1 MESTEYDAIMK
12 ELNVIKTKLAGLHDE
27 HTSIQS
33 DNIRIKN
40 KLNEMKTI
48 VDVIKRKVK

>member
-1 MESTEYDAIMK
+1 MTSTEYDAIMK
-12 ELNVIKTKLAGLHDE
+12 ELNLIKTKLAGLHDE

-48 VDVIKRKVK
+48 VEVVKRKVK

>member
-1 MESTEYDAIMK
+1 MK
-12 ELNVIKTKLAGLHDE
+12 ELNLIKTKLAGLHDE

-48 VDVIKRKVK
+48 VEVVKRKVK

>member
-1 MESTEYDAIMK
+1 MTSNEYDAIMK
-12 ELNVIKTKLAGLHDE
+12 ELNLIKTRLAGLHDE

>member
-1 MESTEYDAIMK
+1 MSSIEYDAIMK
-12 ELNVIKTKLAGLHDE
+12 ELNLIKTRLAGLHDG

-40 KLNEMKTI
+40 KLNEMKII
-48 VDVIKRKVK
+48 VEVIKHKVK